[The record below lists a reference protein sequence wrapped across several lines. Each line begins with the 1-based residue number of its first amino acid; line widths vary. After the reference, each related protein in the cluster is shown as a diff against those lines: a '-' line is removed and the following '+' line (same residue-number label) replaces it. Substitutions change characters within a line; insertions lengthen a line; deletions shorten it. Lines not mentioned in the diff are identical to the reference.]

1 MNAFGVHLRYSIRFS
16 IVLLKNARPSLK
28 RSNLFCC
35 KACIYLSEL
44 CLSVI
49 PFQTYKLPV
58 ALVVMYP
65 IPSYMKVLKLRP
77 DNKLD
82 WPSPLKFD
90 DDVYA
95 FQKEFQIWLIWPVI
109 HFAVL
114 CCWEDC
120 TVSGS
125 CQHIALSLHDGAL
138 TYICG
143 HKLCSQT
150 LISGSVPKPMYW
162 FPWQNHA

>member
-1 MNAFGVHLRYSIRFS
+1 
-16 IVLLKNARPSLK
+16 
-28 RSNLFCC
+28 
-35 KACIYLSEL
+35 
-44 CLSVI
+44 
-49 PFQTYKLPV
+49 
-58 ALVVMYP
+58 MYP

-162 FPWQNHA
+162 IHDRITPSLNAVAPEGPKIMDMHYWILVSSLVHRDFSELKGSFDDIMCCRWWDIQIQLFTEKH